1 MQDSSEYHLSIKKM
15 QGKSLHF
22 VFELFA
28 EIGGD
33 KLSQRIGCANLIG
46 TFSNDGDFGTLSDT
60 HGENAQQA
68 LCVHASVI
76 LFDPDAALKLVCLL
90 DEKGGRSCV
99 EAHLV
104 INNRS
109 LDIHRDTPL
118 SLNLK
123 KNFSSYTILYQK

>member
-1 MQDSSEYHLSIKKM
+1 M
-15 QGKSLHF
+15 QGKALHF
-22 VFELFA
+22 VFKLFA

-33 KLSQRIGCANLIG
+33 KLSQRIGSANLIG

-76 LFDPDAALKLVCLL
+76 LFNPDAALELVCLL

-104 INNRS
+104 IYNRS

-118 SLNLK
+118 SKNLK
-123 KNFSSYTILYQK
+123 KRIFQDTQYFTKSEAVRQ